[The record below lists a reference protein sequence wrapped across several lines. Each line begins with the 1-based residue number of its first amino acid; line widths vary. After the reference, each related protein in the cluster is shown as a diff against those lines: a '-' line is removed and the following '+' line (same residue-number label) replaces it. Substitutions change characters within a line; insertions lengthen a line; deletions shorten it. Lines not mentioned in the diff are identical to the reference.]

1 VLVAAKRRC
10 ANPDAA
16 EGGHLMSALSLLFV
30 PLALTVVVGILIFT
44 AWLEESV
51 LSSRS
56 LILYSARSRSRRVR
70 PEDVERLV
78 AIESERLLRNI
89 DR

>member
-1 VLVAAKRRC
+1 
-10 ANPDAA
+10 
-16 EGGHLMSALSLLFV
+16 MSALSLLFV

>member
-1 VLVAAKRRC
+1 
-10 ANPDAA
+10 
-16 EGGHLMSALSLLFV
+16 MSALSLLFV
-30 PLALTVVVGILIFT
+30 PLALSVVVAILIFT

-56 LILYSARSRSRRVR
+56 LILYSARSRSRRVS

-78 AIESERLLRNI
+78 AMESERLLRNI

>member
-1 VLVAAKRRC
+1 
-10 ANPDAA
+10 
-16 EGGHLMSALSLLFV
+16 MSALSLLFV
-30 PLALTVVVGILIFT
+30 PLALTVVVAILFLT

-78 AIESERLLRNI
+78 AAESERLLRNI

>member
-1 VLVAAKRRC
+1 
-10 ANPDAA
+10 
-16 EGGHLMSALSLLFV
+16 MSALSLLFV
-30 PLALTVVVGILIFT
+30 PLALTVVVGVLIFT

-89 DR
+89 ER

>member
-1 VLVAAKRRC
+1 
-10 ANPDAA
+10 
-16 EGGHLMSALSLLFV
+16 MSALSLLFV
-30 PLALTVVVGILIFT
+30 PIALSVVIGILIFT

-78 AIESERLLRNI
+78 AMESERLLRNI

>member
-1 VLVAAKRRC
+1 V
-10 ANPDAA
+10 
-16 EGGHLMSALSLLFV
+16 SALSLLFV